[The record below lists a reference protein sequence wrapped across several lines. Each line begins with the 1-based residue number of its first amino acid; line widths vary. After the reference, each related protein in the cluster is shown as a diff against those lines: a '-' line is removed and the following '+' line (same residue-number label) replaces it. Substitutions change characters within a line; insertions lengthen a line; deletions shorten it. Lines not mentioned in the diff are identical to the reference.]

1 MRANNEIESL
11 CGSLWRSMEN
21 SDHSHGPG
29 CLKQKENVRGKYWVS
44 SVFRRKGEREGGC
57 GRPVLPAVGTQPLLV
72 FCVTGDLGL
81 VHGGSVGPPLRICTL
96 GVPLGSG
103 TKWQSWLTRVSGR
116 LGPEMGSARLSITFE
131 MSSEGMDT
139 VVPAAEGSW
148 GRGTSQAVF
157 TRSTS

>member
-1 MRANNEIESL
+1 MWAASTASRWHTAPS
-11 CGSLWRSMEN
+11 C
-21 SDHSHGPG
+21 
-29 CLKQKENVRGKYWVS
+29 
-44 SVFRRKGEREGGC
+44 
-57 GRPVLPAVGTQPLLV
+57 VL
-72 FCVTGDLGL
+72 TGDLGL

-131 MSSEGMDT
+131 MNSEGMDT